1 MSWVLIQSGWNIGR
15 LGSQGLYDHSTVI
28 QAEEVRPGDL
38 IFFTKTFKANS
49 VVTHVGIMV
58 NQTTMLH
65 CGDPIQFTR
74 IDDRYH
80 IEHFYA
86 YGRIP
91 R

>member
-1 MSWVLIQSGWNIGR
+1 MLNRVRWNIGR
-15 LGSQGLYDHSTVI
+15 WVLRITTTHSI

-58 NQTTMLH
+58 NQNTMLH